1 MSTNPIAW
9 AAIAGFLISLL
20 ILDLKI
26 LHRGGGEV
34 SLKRAAITVAFYVSA
49 AIGFNIVIYLDSG
62 WDKALEF
69 LTGYVIE
76 YSLSVDNIFV
86 FIVIFTYFKVP
97 AAFHHRVLMWGII
110 GAVVLRLMMI
120 FVGVRLVEN
129 FEWILLIFGAFLIIT
144 GIKLALGNDE
154 GHDVDKTLAIRVA
167 RKILPSVPTYRG
179 NKFLVKENG
188 KLLATPLLSTLIAVE
203 LADVMFAVDSIPAVF
218 AITRDPFIIATS
230 NIFAIVG
237 LRSLYFLVSASMKQ
251 VHLLK
256 YALSAILVFVGIKM
270 LAEDFIH
277 LDPVVSLAVI
287 AAILLA
293 AVIGSSLTKKKNPT
307 QTQSSVE
314 VTDTTTK
321 TD

>member
-9 AAIAGFLISLL
+9 AAIACFLTGLL

-34 SLKRAAITVAFYVSA
+34 SIRRAAVTVAFYVSA
-49 AIGFNIVIYLDSG
+49 AISFNIVVYLDSG
-62 WDKALEF
+62 WDSALEF

-86 FIVIFTYFKVP
+86 FIVIFTYFSVP
-97 AAFHHRVLMWGII
+97 AALHHRVLMWGII
-110 GAVVLRLMMI
+110 GAVVLRLIMI
-120 FVGVRLVEN
+120 IVGVRLVES
-129 FEWILLIFGAFLIIT
+129 FDWILLIFGAFLIFT
-144 GIKLALGNDE
+144 GIKLALA
-154 GHDVDKTLAIRVA
+154 HDDSHNTDNTLAVKLA
-167 RKILPSVPTYRG
+167 RKILPSIPDYRG
-179 NKFLVKENG
+179 NRFFVKENG
-188 KLLATPLLSTLIAVE
+188 KLLATPLLTALIAVE
-203 LADVMFAVDSIPAVF
+203 MADVMFAVDSIPAVF

-256 YALSAILVFVGIKM
+256 YALSAILVFVGVKM

-277 LDPVVSLAVI
+277 LDPIVSLAIIASILV
-287 AAILLA
+287 AAI
-293 AVIGSSLTKKKNPT
+293 VGSS
-307 QTQSSVE
+307 
-314 VTDTTTK
+314 VTTRDRFPK
-321 TD
+321 

>member
-1 MSTNPIAW
+1 
-9 AAIAGFLISLL
+9 
-20 ILDLKI
+20 
-26 LHRGGGEV
+26 
-34 SLKRAAITVAFYVSA
+34 
-49 AIGFNIVIYLDSG
+49 
-62 WDKALEF
+62 
-69 LTGYVIE
+69 
-76 YSLSVDNIFV
+76 
-86 FIVIFTYFKVP
+86 
-97 AAFHHRVLMWGII
+97 VLMWGII
-110 GAVVLRLMMI
+110 GAVVLRLIMI

-144 GIKLALGNDE
+144 GLKLAFGNDE
-154 GHDVDKTLAIRVA
+154 GQDVDKTLAIRFA

-188 KLLATPLLSTLIAVE
+188 KLFATPLLTTLIAVE

-256 YALSAILVFVGIKM
+256 YGLSAILVFVGIKM

-277 LDPVVSLAVI
+277 LHPVVSLAVI
-287 AAILLA
+287 GSILLA
-293 AVIGSSLTKKKNPT
+293 AVIGSSLTTKKSPT
-307 QTQSSVE
+307 ETQSSVE
-314 VTDTTTK
+314 VTDTPTK